1 MPRAVGI
8 RSPTTVARPRRTLLV
23 ANPTARSGKAKRYID
38 DAMAVLDD
46 AGLQPEFVATLPHG
60 ATVEALATRIERE
73 DAARVVY
80 MGGDG
85 TFAEAAKAII
95 LARERTGIDVPLGML
110 PMGTANDQGRS
121 FGITSGVRAMR
132 RNVDIIASGVEQ
144 WLDVGRIEAF
154 DADGNAVAKD
164 LWFDSCGV
172 GLSARV
178 LAKRNRE
185 REWVEK
191 VPLLRSFYRDKL
203 VYTSA
208 TVRTLVL
215 GVFGSANFDAH
226 VGIDGAWSEF
236 ESVTDILI
244 QGTIVYAGD
253 WIFDP
258 TSKPD
263 DGKFEVVVLRGHA
276 DWAAAA
282 IGGHKHNP
290 VTSDDLAVMGL
301 PRRDVPRGRVIEVR
315 LGGPPPA
322 PQQRPDSSDAHAAAS
337 VPDDEAATEPP
348 TASKRGRIAR
358 SLGPPTIDAQID
370 GEEFVRA
377 SHYRIENLFHHLRII
392 VPEDSHWV

>member
-1 MPRAVGI
+1 
-8 RSPTTVARPRRTLLV
+8 VARYSASPLAPPRRTLLV

-46 AGLQPEFVATLPHG
+46 AGLYPEFVATLPAG
-60 ATVEALATRIERE
+60 ATVAALAARIERE

-95 LARERTGIDVPLGML
+95 LARERAGIDVPLGML

-121 FGITSGVRAMR
+121 FGITSGVRALR
-132 RNVDIIASGVEQ
+132 RNVEIIAAGVEQ

-154 DADGNAVAKD
+154 DDNGEAVAKD

-172 GLSARV
+172 GFSARV

-191 VPLLRSFYRDKL
+191 VPVLRSFYRDKL

-208 TVRTLVL
+208 TLRTLV
-215 GVFGSANFDAH
+215 FGAFGGGDFDAEI
-226 VGIDGAWSEF
+226 VIDDASAHF
-236 ESVTDILI
+236 EKVTDILV
-244 QGTIVYAGD
+244 QGTIIYAGD

-258 TSKPD
+258 SAKPD
-263 DGKFEVVVLRGHA
+263 DGKFELVVLRGSA

-282 IGGHKHNP
+282 IGGFKRNP
-290 VTSDDLAVMGL
+290 ITGDDLEVMGL
-301 PRRDVPRGRVIEVR
+301 PRREVPRGRVFEIRV
-315 LGGPPPA
+315 A
-322 PQQRPDSSDAHAAAS
+322 PK
-337 VPDDEAATEPP
+337 
-348 TASKRGRIAR
+348 KRTKVA
-358 SLGPPTIDAQID
+358 AQID
-370 GEEFVRA
+370 GEEFVTARR
-377 SHYRIENLFHHLRII
+377 YRIENLFHHLRII

>member
-1 MPRAVGI
+1 M
-8 RSPTTVARPRRTLLV
+8 

-46 AGLQPEFVATLPHG
+46 AGLFPEFFATLPAG
-60 ATVEALATRIERE
+60 ATVAALASRIERE
-73 DAARVVY
+73 DAARIVY

-132 RNVDIIASGVEQ
+132 RNVEVVAAGVEQ

-154 DADGNAVAKD
+154 DAAGEAVAKD
-164 LWFDSCGV
+164 LWFDSCGM

-191 VPLLRSFYRDKL
+191 VPVLRALYRDKL

-208 TVRTLVL
+208 TLRTLV
-215 GVFGSANFDAH
+215 FGAFGGANFDAEIT
-226 VGIDGAWSEF
+226 IDDASAQF
-236 ESVTDILI
+236 ESVTDIMV

-258 TSKPD
+258 TAKPD

-282 IGGHKHNP
+282 LGGHKRNP
-290 VTSDDLAVMGL
+290 VTGDDLAVMGL
-301 PRRDVPRGRVIEVR
+301 PRREVPRGRLI
-315 LGGPPPA
+315 
-322 PQQRPDSSDAHAAAS
+322 DI
-337 VPDDEAATEPP
+337 
-348 TASKRGRIAR
+348 RITPSRRAR
-358 SLGPPTIDAQID
+358 IDAQID
-370 GEEFVRA
+370 GEEFVTA
-377 SHYRIENLFHHLRII
+377 GHYRIENLFHYLRII